1 VLPPATAEV
10 WWARRS
16 DAAARFERVLDD
28 AERER
33 LRAYHR
39 DEDRER
45 FLVGCAL
52 AKTAV
57 SGYTGEPAETVRLD
71 RTCDACG
78 KPHGKPRL
86 PGSGLELSV
95 THSGELVGVAFAA
108 GTPVGLDVEQLTEPA
123 RAAELEGMVLSDPE
137 SAALARLDSRDRER
151 AFLVA
156 WTRKEA
162 LTKAAGAGLR
172 LPIRDVVVSPA
183 DEPPR
188 LVAWPWPVEPHT
200 VALFDLD
207 VEPGYVASLATL
219 GECRCVETRGGGA
232 SIRRLPPSGAAAAK

>member
-1 VLPPATAEV
+1 LTAEV

-16 DAAARFERVLDD
+16 DAATRFETLLD
-28 AERER
+28 EVEHER
-33 LRAYHR
+33 LSAYRR

-52 AKTAV
+52 AKAAV
-57 SGYTGEPAETVRLD
+57 AAYTGEPVDAVRLN

-86 PGSGLELSV
+86 AGGELELSV

-108 GTPVGLDVEQLTEPA
+108 GRPVGLDVEQLTDRF
-123 RAAELEGMVLSDPE
+123 RAAELEGMVLSDAE
-137 SAALARLDSRDRER
+137 SAALARLGPCDRER

-172 LPIRDVVVSPA
+172 LPMRDVVVSPA
-183 DEPPR
+183 AEPPR
-188 LVAWPWPVEPHT
+188 LVAWPWPALPLT
-200 VALFDLD
+200 VALFDLE
-207 VEPGYVASLATL
+207 VEPGYVAALAAL
-219 GECRCVETRGGGA
+219 GECRSVETRDGSALLAGT
-232 SIRRLPPSGAAAAK
+232 